1 MAKYTLVEKK
11 KYVDE
16 VRSSGNRKG
25 VAKKYNVTVNA
36 LKNWEE
42 QFYGENPLELVT
54 KQVVQKNI
62 NTGNPVVKKI
72 LDIRDERFATELH
85 NGIENIPKDL
95 KDGYQE
101 IRELFAEL
109 FTQFSANMERYYV
122 YTWREVVIKANNPV
136 VDERMA
142 RFILSDPQVKEAL
155 NDEYRDELKQ
165 QVDSMTYSIAE
176 GDFNSADIQALKQ
189 IATILEST
197 QKYESTDNE
206 IVVMQIPTK
215 EWHVCFENM
224 LNAIGVIY
232 RWADRNEVPQIT
244 AAIERLKDDTYI
256 KNNKLMME
264 IRHGD
269 KPEPYVGHAGNLE
282 EIWENG
288 DVTRE

>member
-1 MAKYTLVEKK
+1 MAKYTTVEKK
-11 KYVDE
+11 KMVDR
-16 VRSSGNRKG
+16 VQKG
-25 VAKKYNVTVNA
+25 ESISKVAKEYGTSSTNIR
-36 LKNWEE
+36 NWTK
-42 QFYGENPLELVT
+42 QFYGEVKKEEP
-54 KQVVQKNI
+54 KKPIVQKNI
-62 NTGNPVVKKI
+62 NKGNPVVKKI

-85 NGIENIPKDL
+85 NGIENIPKNLRDE
-95 KDGYQE
+95 YQVM
-101 IRELFAEL
+101 RELFAEL
-109 FTQFSANMERYYV
+109 FTKFSADMERYYV
-122 YTWREVVIKANNPV
+122 FTWRDIVIRANNPI

-142 RFILSDPQVKEAL
+142 RFVLSDPQVREAL

-197 QKYESTDNE
+197 QKYESNDNE

-232 RWADRNEVPQIT
+232 RWADRNEVPQIVG
-244 AAIERLKDDTYI
+244 AIERLKDDTYI

-264 IRHGD
+264 IKFGD
-269 KPEPYVGHAGNLE
+269 KEEPYIGHAGNLD